1 MSATVQSRHP
11 LLHYHPR
18 PQGSVSELVS
28 EPELAVATQQV
39 LGLEL
44 ESAMD
49 SELASEPELAVATQ
63 QVPELGMEL
72 ELGLGLD
79 SELALESVSEWVLVL
94 APAQALELE

>member
-28 EPELAVATQQV
+28 ASVVATQQV
-39 LGLEL
+39 LVL
-44 ESAMD
+44 ESAMDSD

-63 QVPELGMEL
+63 QVPGL
-72 ELGLGLD
+72 ELGLGLG
-79 SELALESVSEWVLVL
+79 
-94 APAQALELE
+94 